1 MFHLGSQTL
10 DKAVTVKLTR
20 TLAIIPITLALGYFT
35 AKKEQ
40 RGNSFSLKRA
50 FPAFILYFVLASLIT
65 TFALANGVNANVFLP
80 LKELSKFMIIMAMA
94 AMAAI
99 GLNSNI
105 VKLVKSGAKPL
116 LLGASCWAGITA
128 VSPLLQRLM
137 GLW

>member
-1 MFHLGSQTL
+1 M
-10 DKAVTVKLTR
+10 
-20 TLAIIPITLALGYFT
+20 
-35 AKKEQ
+35 
-40 RGNSFSLKRA
+40 KRA

-65 TFALANGVNANVFLP
+65 TFALANGVSANVFLP
-80 LKELSKFMIIMAMA
+80 LKELSKFMIVM

-128 VSPLLQRLM
+128 VSLLLQRVL

>member
-1 MFHLGSQTL
+1 M
-10 DKAVTVKLTR
+10 TVKLTR

-40 RGNSFSLKRA
+40 RGNSFSLKRG

-80 LKELSKFMIIMAMA
+80 LKELSKFMIVM

-128 VSPLLQRLM
+128 VSLFLQRLM